1 MAAPLPDSISI
12 SLRLSRAL
20 GFARA
25 GKLREAQQL
34 LASAGTLPESSLELH
49 ALAALATG
57 EGDFSRALRLWR
69 LLLQREPGH
78 AEAKRMIDTIE
89 LWLSRPSWYRFVPFS
104 LAVLVAVVVLALVFA
119 PGGSPP
125 PTAPTPAPAARPNVV
140 APRPAYTPPHETQP
154 MVTFPPAPQENRR
167 RNR

>member
-1 MAAPLPDSISI
+1 MAAPIPDSITI

-20 GFARA
+20 GFART

-34 LASAGTLPESSLELH
+34 LASAGTLPESAVELH

-78 AEAKRMIDTIE
+78 AEAKRMIDVIE
-89 LWLSRPSWYRFVPFS
+89 LWLSRPSWYRFIPFS
-104 LAVLVAVVVLALVFA
+104 IAALVVALALVIFLKPGTPPAAA
-119 PGGSPP
+119 PQPP
-125 PTAPTPAPAARPNVV
+125 PARSTVV
-140 APRPAYTPPHETQP
+140 APPRTYTPPREAPP
-154 MVTFPPAPQENRR
+154 MVAFPPPQEPTQQRR